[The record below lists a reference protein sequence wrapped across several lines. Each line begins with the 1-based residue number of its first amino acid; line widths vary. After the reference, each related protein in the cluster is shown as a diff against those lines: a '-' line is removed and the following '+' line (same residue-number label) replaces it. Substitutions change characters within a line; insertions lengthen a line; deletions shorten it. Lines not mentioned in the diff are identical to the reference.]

1 MSNKNIHLYLLGILL
16 LLSGVYACTKE
27 IITIGNNSSFITW
40 KTDTALHHQYICSFD
55 SSNPNNISLWARD
68 TVWADSVIVSYWN
81 IRFSKR
87 PTQSGV
93 YSVRG
98 YTYNYPPFTIPDS
111 MVEISGVNKLN
122 RRLIGPYVAAREYYY
137 SATGYNMP
145 KVTVTIING
154 KIRVD
159 VPPVWVYKLSMPNFT
174 PPPYK
179 DSIIVSGT
187 MLED

>member
-1 MSNKNIHLYLLGILL
+1 MNIKINRLYIPVILL
-16 LLSGVYACTKE
+16 LLSGVYACTKG
-27 IITIGNNSSFITW
+27 ITTIGNNTPFITW
-40 KTDTALHHQYICSFD
+40 KTDTVTHHQYYCSFD
-55 SSNPNNISLWARD
+55 TSNPYNLGLWARD

-98 YTYNYPPFTIPDS
+98 YTYNYPPKSIPDS

-122 RRLIGPYVAAREYYY
+122 QRLIGPYAPAREYDF

-159 VPPVWVYKLSMPNFT
+159 VPPLWVYKLSMPNFT

-179 DSIIVSGT
+179 DSVKVSGT